1 MRADKTLDIKGLTD
15 QRSMEVTRDV
25 LVLMAGGQIL
35 RVIADAA
42 RAGETIAVLCEDA
55 GYRLLSSEAEGGTV
69 CLTIQK

>member
-1 MRADKTLDIKGLTD
+1 MKADKTLDIKGLTD

-25 LVLMAGGQIL
+25 LVFMASDQIL

-42 RAGETIAVLCEDA
+42 RAGEIIAVLCEDA
-55 GYRLLSSEAEGGTV
+55 GYHLLSSEAEGGTV